1 MIQFF
6 FVADLNNALIYAI
19 PLAITSSAIV
29 IPSVVNLG
37 EKSKEFLIY
46 ESTFSDILGIMT
58 FYFVLQGFNAPEG
71 ENIAVGILLNIGL
84 TLVVA
89 VILSYALTYVF
100 QKITTSTKLFLL
112 ISVLM
117 MLYAVGKLMHI
128 SSLLIILFFGLL
140 INNHKLFF
148 IGFMKKH
155 INDEK
160 IVDTLNYFKVITLE
174 TSFVLRT
181 FFFVVFGMSIA
192 ITSLVNLEVLML
204 ALIFLGVL
212 FIIRY
217 LFFRFIANSF
227 MLPSLF
233 VSPRG
238 LITIMLFFSIPAEY
252 NISLFDNGIL
262 LYMILISSGI
272 MTLALMTRDKQ
283 EALPGILKTTSRFM
297 HADEI
302 DHKDNIIDIEG
313 QIIAEELDQ
322 ESENNEDK

>member
-1 MIQFF
+1 M
-6 FVADLNNALIYAI
+6 
-19 PLAITSSAIV
+19 
-29 IPSVVNLG
+29 
-37 EKSKEFLIY
+37 
-46 ESTFSDILGIMT
+46 
-58 FYFVLQGFNAPEG
+58 
-71 ENIAVGILLNIGL
+71 
-84 TLVVA
+84 
-89 VILSYALTYVF
+89 
-100 QKITTSTKLFLL
+100 
-112 ISVLM
+112 
-117 MLYAVGKLMHI
+117 
-128 SSLLIILFFGLL
+128 
-140 INNHKLFF
+140 
-148 IGFMKKH
+148 
-155 INDEK
+155 
-160 IVDTLNYFKVITLE
+160 E

-262 LYMILISSGI
+262 LYMILISSGV

-283 EALPGILKTTSRFM
+283 ESLPGILKTTSRFM

-302 DHKDNIIDIEG
+302 DHKDNTIDLEG
-313 QIIAEELDQ
+313 HIIAEELGQ